1 MRKYIKLI
9 SVLLLLALLISSLPI
24 QVAAEDYV
32 VITDDLSEAYIKLDA
47 LCWSAVYDYGVSS
60 ANRDSAYRIEP
71 GVLILK
77 LTNESLE
84 KGREVLDETSNFL
97 DGYTV
102 EPETYTYE
110 DFENQ
115 YTKLKNTLDSLV
127 IDKVALK
134 SLINFCLDE
143 KNDKEYYNDELWN
156 NFTEKVNNA
165 QDVYGNDNIVEDY
178 KVTEVF
184 FELLHSY
191 FELCSSNTMFGD
203 IDGDDKIT
211 VKDATF
217 LQKALAGIE
226 NFNSSQKLVSEFNI
240 TYATQIQKYLAQI
253 ESTLD
258 IETSVIEDYIMYTEY
273 SNIHSEVFRFESWK
287 YNYFYVNYISDRN
300 YPIYL

>member
-1 MRKYIKLI
+1 MKKILSI
-9 SVLLLLALLISSLPI
+9 ILVVVILVAVFSVSAY
-24 QVAAEDYV
+24 AATEDSV
-32 VITDDLSEAYIKLDA
+32 VITDDLSKAYNKLDA

-71 GVLILK
+71 GVLVLN

-84 KGREVLDETSNFL
+84 KGREILDETSSFL

-102 EPETYTYE
+102 EPDTYTYE

-115 YTKLKNTLDSLV
+115 YAKLKNTLDSLV
-127 IDKVALK
+127 IDKGALK
-134 SLINFCLDE
+134 PLINLCSEE
-143 KNDKEYYNDELWN
+143 KNDKRYYSKDLWN
-156 NFTEKVNNA
+156 DFTEKLNNA
-165 QDVYGNDNIVEDY
+165 QAVYSNDKLVEDY
-178 KVTEVF
+178 KVTEAF

-191 FELCSSNTMFGD
+191 FKLCSSNTMFGD

-300 YPIYL
+300 YPIYLL